1 MITLTV
7 IAILLFPSNAW
18 ATQKLQLD
26 PNTLGAILAALL
38 TTLGGGGYYLKRH
51 RDVKDGRDDLST
63 KTKIAIARDNAE
75 QVIREKVRDYHDEVA
90 NLRRDLMQLQQVA
103 TTALQASQSALAEV
117 KELRQEMDQ
126 RFRDNSQSQQLERLL
141 GPLSDLESKL
151 SRAIEIT
158 ERKGGGYGN
167 E

>member
-7 IAILLFPSNAW
+7 IALLLFPSDAW
-18 ATQKLQLD
+18 ATQKLNID

-75 QVIREKVRDYHDEVA
+75 QVIREKVRDYHDEVS
-90 NLRRDLMQLQQVA
+90 NLRRDVIQMQQMVA
-103 TTALQASQSALAEV
+103 NAIKASQAAVEDV
-117 KELRQEMDQ
+117 KALRQEMDQ
-126 RFRDNSQSQQLERLL
+126 RFRDNSQAQQLERLL
-141 GPLSDLESKL
+141 GPLSDLETKL
-151 SRAIEIT
+151 TRAIEIT
-158 ERKGGGYGN
+158 ERKGGGYGD
-167 E
+167 